1 MSDSTSTLLPIGD
14 FARRAGVAASAL
26 RFYEEQGLLLS
37 RRSASGRRQFARSD
51 LRRVAFIRAAQQ
63 VGLSL
68 DQIRAAL
75 ASLPDGRTP
84 NARDWERLSR
94 AWQPLLAARIAE
106 LQQLQD
112 TLASC
117 IGCGC
122 LSLGKCKLYNPQ
134 DAAGRRGAGARY
146 WTGDRASE
154 VLAALETQAPPAKA
168 RRGKAG

>member
-1 MSDSTSTLLPIGD
+1 MSEATPALLPIGD

-26 RFYEEQGLLLS
+26 RFYEDQGLLMS
-37 RRSASGRRQFARSD
+37 QRSASGRRQFARSE

-63 VGLSL
+63 LGLSL

-75 ASLPDGRTP
+75 ASLPDARTP
-84 NARDWERLSR
+84 TARDWERLSR

-106 LQQLQD
+106 LQQLQE

-122 LSLGKCKLYNPQ
+122 LSLVKCKLYNPQ

-146 WTGDRASE
+146 WAGDRASE
-154 VLAALETQAPPAKA
+154 VLAEIQTPAPPAKS

>member
-1 MSDSTSTLLPIGD
+1 MSDASPALLPIGD

-37 RRSASGRRQFARSD
+37 HRSASGRRQFARSD

-75 ASLPDGRTP
+75 ASLPDARTP

-94 AWQPLLAARIAE
+94 DWQPLLAARIAE

-122 LSLGKCKLYNPQ
+122 LSLSKCKLYNPQ

-146 WTGDRASE
+146 WMGDRSSE
-154 VLAALETQAPPAKA
+154 VLAEQAVPQKT
-168 RRGKAG
+168 RRQGPG